1 MKVIFSSTHS
11 AFQVKAP
18 AGTLV
23 SLGFEP
29 TEIVDGV
36 YVVDDSGVIGIDEQR
51 NTNTVYLNIDAE
63 DYNVTPGQS
72 MAQIP
77 EIGVQ
82 VFAGSSAISYP
93 FKKSGKGGGGS
104 SGADI
109 GIVDD
114 TAYVGDGTIIEE

>member
-1 MKVIFSSTHS
+1 MKVIFSSIHS

-23 SLGFEP
+23 SLSFEP

-63 DYNVTPGQS
+63 DYNVTPGQI

-104 SGADI
+104 GGADI